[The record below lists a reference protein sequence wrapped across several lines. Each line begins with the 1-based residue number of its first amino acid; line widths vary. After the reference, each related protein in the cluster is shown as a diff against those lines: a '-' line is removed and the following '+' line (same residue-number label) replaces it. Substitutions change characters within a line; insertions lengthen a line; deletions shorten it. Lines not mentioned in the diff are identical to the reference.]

1 MVGIGTE
8 NIKNESNPYANNY
21 SIVLYSQ
28 NCIYIQNANYAVV
41 WNPTTGNKLIM
52 TVNLQKSTIK
62 WDYDTNSV
70 ISRVGKVKISETARV
85 LPFYAYITLYDSN
98 NNDKIQLN

>member
-28 NCIYIQNANYAVV
+28 SCIYIQNANYAVV

-52 TVNLQKSTIK
+52 TVNLQ
-62 WDYDTNSV
+62 
-70 ISRVGKVKISETARV
+70 
-85 LPFYAYITLYDSN
+85 
-98 NNDKIQLN
+98 